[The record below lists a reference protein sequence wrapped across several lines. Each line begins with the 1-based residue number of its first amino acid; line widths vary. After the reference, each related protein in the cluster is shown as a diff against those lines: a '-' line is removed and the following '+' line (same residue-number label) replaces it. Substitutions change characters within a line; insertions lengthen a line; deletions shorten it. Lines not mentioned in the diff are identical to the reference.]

1 MKNIITLINLSII
14 FGITAIFTAK
24 KTAEQTNTSDK
35 AEMSS
40 PAPQQ
45 SQASLGVSKVS
56 LLSENE
62 RPTNYASTSIAGND
76 LDFITRSVEV
86 CLVKLEE
93 GKIAQQQGNLKGVKE
108 HGTAMVASHNQMLT
122 DLKKIATSKSV
133 ITSADMPDNF
143 YALEDLRQ
151 LHGESFD
158 KKFVKKMLYNYKR
171 SVRDFERATRSQD
184 ADIQVFATKYLPLVK
199 AQYAEVK
206 SLKKKL

>member
-1 MKNIITLINLSII
+1 
-14 FGITAIFTAK
+14 
-24 KTAEQTNTSDK
+24 
-35 AEMSS
+35 
-40 PAPQQ
+40 
-45 SQASLGVSKVS
+45 
-56 LLSENE
+56 
-62 RPTNYASTSIAGND
+62 
-76 LDFITRSVEV
+76 VEV

-93 GKIAQQQGNLKGVKE
+93 GKIAQQQGNLKGVKD
-108 HGTAMVASHNQMLT
+108 HGSAMVASQNQMLT
-122 DLKKIATSKSV
+122 DLKKIATNKSV

-184 ADIQVFATKYLPLVK
+184 ADIQVFATKYLPVVK
-199 AQYAEVK
+199 AQYAEIK